1 MYQELLMNIY
11 TVDAFTDNT
20 YSGNP
25 AGVCVLESGKPV
37 KWMQSVAAEMN
48 LSETAFLLKAPEGY
62 MLRWFTPK
70 TEVDLCGH
78 ATLASAHLLWETGL
92 CDDDEITFH
101 TKSGEL
107 GAKRVGRW
115 IELDFPLEMDEE
127 TEAPGLLRESL
138 GVPFKYVG
146 KNRMDY
152 IVEVEDEQTV
162 KNLQPD
168 FALMKLMTVRGV
180 LVTATSDKSGFDFVS
195 RCFFP
200 ALGIDEDPVTGSAH
214 CCMGPY
220 WAKKLGKRQLSA
232 RQISQRGGELR
243 LSVLDERILIYGEAV
258 TVIKGEL
265 AGGAE

>member
-1 MYQELLMNIY
+1 MNIY
-11 TVDAFTDNT
+11 TVDAFTGKPFG
-20 YSGNP
+20 GNP
-25 AGVCVLESGKPV
+25 AGVCVLERGMNP

-48 LSETAFLLKAPEGY
+48 LSETAFLLKANKGY

-78 ATLASAHLLWETGL
+78 ATLASAHLLWEAGL

-101 TKSGEL
+101 TKSGQL
-107 GAKRVGRW
+107 GAKRAGRFV
-115 IELDFPLEMDEE
+115 ELDFPLEMDEE

-152 IVEVEDEQTV
+152 IVEVEDESAV

-168 FALMKLMTVRGV
+168 FALMKLMSARGV
-180 LVTATSDKSGFDFVS
+180 MVTAPSEKNDFDFVS

-220 WAKKLGKRQLSA
+220 WAKKLGRRELNA
-232 RQISQRGGELR
+232 RQISQRGGELK
-243 LSVLDERILIYGEAV
+243 LSVLDKRILIYGEAV

-265 AGGAE
+265 AGEAE